1 MGSRGIVG
9 EMMTYLLEHAHQ
21 RGELLRKGPCDA
33 LARAAH
39 PLVASTLASARSA
52 ARGHRGSARLVDIA
66 SRLLERKHA
75 EDITVGSTRRWTR
88 RGIEIEVETR
98 RATGRGLDGWT
109 HLEGG
114 GSGGGFVAEEGGDE
128 GVGGTAEEH
137 WQLSV
142 QRVRVHLDESGRLVL
157 DHAGEVGDS
166 EARREALW
174 RGANGRVEAG
184 VLLVHSVEPCDQI
197 LLRGLGE
204 VALILEEGDQA
215 CAHMRSQRHG

>member
-1 MGSRGIVG
+1 MDR
-9 EMMTYLLEHAHQ
+9 
-21 RGELLRKGPCDA
+21 
-33 LARAAH
+33 
-39 PLVASTLASARSA
+39 
-52 ARGHRGSARLVDIA
+52 
-66 SRLLERKHA
+66 
-75 EDITVGSTRRWTR
+75 
-88 RGIEIEVETR
+88 
-98 RATGRGLDGWT
+98 WT

-114 GSGGGFVAEEGGDE
+114 GSRGGFVGEEGGDE

-137 WQLSV
+137 RQLSV

-174 RGANGRVEAG
+174 RGANGREEAG

-215 CAHMRSQRHG
+215 CAHMGGQRHG